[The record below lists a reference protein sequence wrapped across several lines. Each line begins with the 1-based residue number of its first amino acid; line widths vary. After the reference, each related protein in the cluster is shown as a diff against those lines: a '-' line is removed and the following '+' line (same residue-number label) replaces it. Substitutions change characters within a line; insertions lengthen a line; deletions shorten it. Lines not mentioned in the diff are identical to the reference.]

1 MKTHSPL
8 LLTALLALTA
18 CGSAAQYSKD
28 ASAQRYQDGIYYTPE
43 SENRQAPQAP
53 QADLAALDQETSAL
67 AARTR
72 GSNIYLKN
80 GVADTLFIP
89 EHMSARIDLDRNA
102 NTTSV
107 TIIDSPYPYTTLGID
122 WGWAYRPW
130 YWDAW
135 YGPRWGWYSPW
146 HYSGWYHGWSYY
158 DPWYWDSWYWGASP
172 WYYGGWYGGWYSPWY
187 SSG

>member
-146 HYSGWYHGWSYY
+146 HLQDASVCRGWRGSHSFHGRCA
-158 DPWYWDSWYWGASP
+158 DAWGRVCLHERNAYACP
-172 WYYGGWYGGWYSPWY
+172 
-187 SSG
+187 